1 MIARIKTITKNIRCV
16 ILVDE
21 IMTTVEI
28 GHTFSEEVRSSVCQW
43 IDDGICNVIL
53 FSTLDAS
60 FITREVTNGRVVT
73 AVTTLPLLEHLH
85 SITLLRQNIKVN
97 FVDDEGC
104 YLDREVVFNQLAMIS
119 GGHPRSLECIIDEC
133 NKCRKPILKID
144 LMEVMKAEATKLC
157 SKASTYT
164 KDWKGIFVYIMLA
177 RSVEKDAKLGDED
190 SETLKSLVTLL

>member
-73 AVTTLPLLEHLH
+73 AITTLPLLEHLH

-97 FVDDEGC
+97 FVDDEG
-104 YLDREVVFNQLAMIS
+104 
-119 GGHPRSLECIIDEC
+119 
-133 NKCRKPILKID
+133 
-144 LMEVMKAEATKLC
+144 
-157 SKASTYT
+157 
-164 KDWKGIFVYIMLA
+164 
-177 RSVEKDAKLGDED
+177 
-190 SETLKSLVTLL
+190 